1 MTPREQVI
9 AYGALCAG
17 FILGIMTTVAL
28 SIATHV
34 PHASEQE
41 AFAPAPPAERK
52 VLVTIEHK
60 FYPPPPDCA
69 LLAMARIASTEG
81 ATVGRGRWHVART
94 AGELAD
100 TCEESIAL
108 VALSRQEST
117 WTPSEVSHAGA
128 CGVTQ
133 VRSCDAE
140 GTFPGGMSCCDE
152 YRQGG
157 HHCRPTCEWLLRP
170 ENGLAWTLAWLR
182 DRGGW
187 DPWRYVG
194 ARNPEVG
201 AGYVERAEGWLRMA
215 RGGEQ

>member
-1 MTPREQVI
+1 MTSREQVI

-34 PHASEQE
+34 PE
-41 AFAPAPPAERK
+41 A
-52 VLVTIEHK
+52 T
-60 FYPPPPDCA
+60 PPPTCPDTAAVVTRAVPVEVEVTVTDPTDCA

-81 ATVGRGRWHVART
+81 ATVGRVRWAVART
-94 AGELAD
+94 SGELAD
-100 TCEESIAL
+100 TCEEATAL

-117 WTPSEVSHAGA
+117 WTPSAVSHAGA

-133 VRSCDAE
+133 VRSCDAP
-140 GTFPGGMSCCDE
+140 GTWDDMPCCDE

-157 HHCRPTCEWLLRP
+157 HHCRPRCEWLL
-170 ENGLAWTLAWLR
+170 ETEHAMAWTLAWLR

-215 RGGEQ
+215 QGGE